1 MGNDP
6 IQDYVKEY
14 KFGESP
20 DSLSS
25 EQLEKVLE
33 QMKISICKIKKE
45 KDKIFGTGFFC
56 KIPFPDQFT
65 LLPVLITCNHVL
77 DISDISKGTKI
88 NFSLNNEK
96 IKLSILIDNQRK
108 VYTNEKIDAT
118 VIEIN
123 PQKDNISSESFL
135 DIDEN
140 INKNCPNDTYKDKT
154 VYILHYENGKNM
166 KYSVGT
172 IISIAEDT
180 YNINHNCATEH
191 GSSGGPII
199 NSFNSKVMGIHKG
212 YKNKKNL
219 GTFLRLV
226 INEFNEKYNNKNIN
240 NTIEKDENE
249 TNVQIK
255 ENNSII
261 NVPKKK
267 SRLFNDNKFNNIIYY
282 DDNKN
287 DLNSLYLRCDFFEK
301 NTNGA
306 FILCSNEKSLELIK
320 EEIFRTNDCVFS
332 LIIGQNN
339 TDEIMQFLSKNLTFQ
354 KNIIKICVYG
364 KNNSIKE
371 KYNNITDVYDN
382 PQEVVDNFI
391 IKYSMKEIK
400 PYYPYLMKLLSYE
413 DYLDEYKNIH
423 FQISKYYGDLS
434 PKSFETNFEL
444 LKKLIQIES
453 VKEDLF
459 KYRKEDLIEG
469 FSVFKIIDDL
479 EKLDKLIIREY
490 TRDIIYLVL
499 RKWAIKIKNNN
510 YSPVIYFISRFMYSL
525 NSYANKNKKYLNK
538 NTVCYRGSR
547 LPYSSILNYER
558 KKGKIIFNT
567 DFMSTVID
575 EIAAKIFSFRGKRD
589 SLWDKRFSTIFYIN
603 NIYQYNFISN
613 AIDISEPSIYPG
625 EREYLFLPFSFF
637 RVKDVKINTNDYIAD
652 IYLETVG
659 KKQILENEIKLGKE
673 IEYNSQEN
681 IIQIKK

>member
-282 DDNKN
+282 DDNKT
-287 DLNSLYLRCDFFEK
+287 DLNSLYLRCDSFEK

-320 EEIFRTNDCVFS
+320 EEIFEQTIVF
-332 LIIGQNN
+332 
-339 TDEIMQFLSKNLTFQ
+339 
-354 KNIIKICVYG
+354 
-364 KNNSIKE
+364 
-371 KYNNITDVYDN
+371 
-382 PQEVVDNFI
+382 
-391 IKYSMKEIK
+391 
-400 PYYPYLMKLLSYE
+400 
-413 DYLDEYKNIH
+413 
-423 FQISKYYGDLS
+423 
-434 PKSFETNFEL
+434 
-444 LKKLIQIES
+444 
-453 VKEDLF
+453 
-459 KYRKEDLIEG
+459 
-469 FSVFKIIDDL
+469 
-479 EKLDKLIIREY
+479 
-490 TRDIIYLVL
+490 LV
-499 RKWAIKIKNNN
+499 
-510 YSPVIYFISRFMYSL
+510 
-525 NSYANKNKKYLNK
+525 
-538 NTVCYRGSR
+538 
-547 LPYSSILNYER
+547 
-558 KKGKIIFNT
+558 
-567 DFMSTVID
+567 
-575 EIAAKIFSFRGKRD
+575 
-589 SLWDKRFSTIFYIN
+589 
-603 NIYQYNFISN
+603 
-613 AIDISEPSIYPG
+613 
-625 EREYLFLPFSFF
+625 
-637 RVKDVKINTNDYIAD
+637 
-652 IYLETVG
+652 
-659 KKQILENEIKLGKE
+659 
-673 IEYNSQEN
+673 
-681 IIQIKK
+681 